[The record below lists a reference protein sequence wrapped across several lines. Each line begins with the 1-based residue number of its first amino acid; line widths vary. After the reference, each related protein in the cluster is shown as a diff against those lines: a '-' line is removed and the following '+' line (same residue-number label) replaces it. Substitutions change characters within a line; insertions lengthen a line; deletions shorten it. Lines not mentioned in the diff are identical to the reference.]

1 MKKFLKALTIIAAI
15 LSLAGFATIITMD
28 VINNPSSLNE
38 WYVTYLEPKLL
49 TFSISSFISWLAAW
63 ALSRATGW
71 VQQAVEKLT
80 DANTKVNST
89 LEENAALQSELKQ
102 LQSQLAG
109 VQETLQT
116 IREISKIA
124 FMNSPEL
131 VKNGYARKIAEVLSD
146 EKTD

>member
-1 MKKFLKALTIIAAI
+1 M
-15 LSLAGFATIITMD
+15 
-28 VINNPSSLNE
+28 
-38 WYVTYLEPKLL
+38 
-49 TFSISSFISWLAAW
+49 
-63 ALSRATGW
+63 
-71 VQQAVEKLT
+71 EKLT

-116 IREISKIA
+116 IREISK
-124 FMNSPEL
+124 NSVYERPEL
-131 VKNGYARKIAEVLSD
+131 VKNGYARKIAEVLGD

>member
-1 MKKFLKALTIIAAI
+1 MKKFFKALTIIAAI
-15 LSLAGFATIITMD
+15 LSLAGFTTIITMD

-38 WYVTYLEPKLL
+38 WYATYLEPKLL

-71 VQQAVEKLT
+71 VQQAVEKLA

>member
-38 WYVTYLEPKLL
+38 WYATYLEPKLL

-63 ALSRATGW
+63 ALSRAVSW

-80 DANTKVNST
+80 DANIKVNST

-124 FMNSPEL
+124 FINNPDL
-131 VKNGYARKIAEVLSD
+131 VKGGHARRIAEVLD

>member
-1 MKKFLKALTIIAAI
+1 MKKFFKALTIIAAI
-15 LSLAGFATIITMD
+15 LTIAGVATIITMD
-28 VINNPSSLNE
+28 IINNPSSLNE
-38 WYVTYLEPKLL
+38 WYETYLEPKLL

-80 DANTKVNST
+80 DANIKVNST
-89 LEENAALQSELKQ
+89 LEENAALQGELKQ

>member
-38 WYVTYLEPKLL
+38 WYATYLEPKLL
-49 TFSISSFISWLAAW
+49 TFSVSSFISWLAAW
-63 ALSRATGW
+63 ALSRAVSW

-124 FMNSPEL
+124 FINNPDL
-131 VKNGYARKIAEVLSD
+131 VKGGHARRIAEVLD

>member
-38 WYVTYLEPKLL
+38 WYATYLEPKLL

-124 FMNSPEL
+124 FINNPDL
-131 VKNGYARKIAEVLSD
+131 VKGGHARRIAEGAG
-146 EKTD
+146 

>member
-1 MKKFLKALTIIAAI
+1 MKKFFKALTIIAAI
-15 LSLAGFATIITMD
+15 LTIAGVATIITMD
-28 VINNPSSLNE
+28 IINNPSSLNE
-38 WYVTYLEPKLL
+38 WYETYLEPKLL
-49 TFSISSFISWLAAW
+49 AFSISSFISWLAAW

-89 LEENAALQSELKQ
+89 LEENAVLQNKIEQ

-116 IREISKIA
+116 IQEISKIA

>member
-38 WYVTYLEPKLL
+38 WYATYLEPKLL
-49 TFSISSFISWLAAW
+49 TFSVSSFISWLAAW
-63 ALSRATGW
+63 ALSRAVSW

-80 DANTKVNST
+80 DANIKVNST
-89 LEENAALQSELKQ
+89 LEENAVLQNKIEQ
-102 LQSQLAG
+102 LQDQLTGMKDTLKAI
-109 VQETLQT
+109 QEA
-116 IREISKIA
+116 SKIA
-124 FMNSPEL
+124 FINNPDL
-131 VKNGYARKIAEVLSD
+131 VKGGHARRIAEVLD

>member
-15 LSLAGFATIITMD
+15 LSLAGFVTIITMD

-38 WYVTYLEPKLL
+38 WYATYLEPKLM
-49 TFSISSFISWLAAW
+49 TFSVSSFISWLAAW
-63 ALSRATGW
+63 ALSRAVSW
-71 VQQAVEKLT
+71 VQQAVEKLS

-89 LEENAALQSELKQ
+89 LEENAALQNEIKQ

-131 VKNGYARKIAEVLSD
+131 VKNGYARKIAEVLGD

>member
-1 MKKFLKALTIIAAI
+1 MKKFFKALTIIAAI

-38 WYVTYLEPKLL
+38 WYATYLEPKLL
-49 TFSISSFISWLAAW
+49 TFSVSSFISWLAAW

>member
-1 MKKFLKALTIIAAI
+1 MKKFFKALTIIAAI
-15 LSLAGFATIITMD
+15 LTIAGVATIITMD
-28 VINNPSSLNE
+28 IINNPSSLNE
-38 WYVTYLEPKLL
+38 WYETYLEPKLL

-80 DANTKVNST
+80 DANIKVNST

-131 VKNGYARKIAEVLSD
+131 VKNGYARKIAEVLDD